1 MKIAIIG
8 CGTIGSSMAIRW
20 GAAHQIALYDR
31 TLAKAQQVAEL
42 CQGKAYISPTDAIA
56 ESEMILLAVKPQNLN
71 EATEMIG
78 KHLKQE
84 QLLASV
90 LAGVTL
96 ETLAKCFP
104 TVQLLRVMPNIALQ
118 YGRGVIGLSDY
129 KLNAPFTKE
138 NIQTLFDPL
147 GWVHWVPEEKMDA
160 LSALSGSGM
169 AFAAVIIEATV
180 EAALAMGLSVEE
192 GLTITL
198 EMLAGTIATLQHTGM
213 HPSTLKWQVASPG
226 GTTVAGLYALE
237 EHGLRSALMQTFLAT
252 FKRNKELGK
261 KI

>member
-8 CGTIGSSMAIRW
+8 CGTIGSSMAMRW
-20 GAAHQIALYDR
+20 RATHQIALYDR
-31 TLAKAQQVAEL
+31 TLAKAQHVAEVAK
-42 CQGKAYISPTDAIA
+42 GTAYATATEAIA
-56 ESEMILLAVKPQNLN
+56 DSELILLAVKPQNLH
-71 EATEMIG
+71 EAVELIG
-78 KHLKQE
+78 KHLRHE

-90 LAGVTL
+90 LAGITL
-96 ETLAKCFP
+96 ETLVKCFP
-104 TVQLLRVMPNIALQ
+104 TVQLLRVMPNIALE
-118 YGRGVIGLSDY
+118 YGRGVIGLTDY

-147 GWVHWVPEEKMDA
+147 GWVHWVTEEKMDA

-169 AFAAVIIEATV
+169 AFMAVIIEATV
-180 EAALAMGLSVEE
+180 EAALAMGLSTEE

-198 EMLAGTIATLQHTGM
+198 EMIAGTISTLQHTGM
-213 HPSTLKWQVASPG
+213 HPSSLKWQVASPG
-226 GTTVAGLYALE
+226 GTTIAGLYALE